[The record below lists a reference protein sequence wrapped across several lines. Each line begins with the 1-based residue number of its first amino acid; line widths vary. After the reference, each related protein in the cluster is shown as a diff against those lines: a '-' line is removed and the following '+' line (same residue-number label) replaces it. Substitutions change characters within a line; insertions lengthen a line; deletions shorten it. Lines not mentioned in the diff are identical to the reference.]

1 MLFLRIPVCKY
12 FLIMKSKFSSSVF
25 IPSVKLW
32 GIYVVSVVL
41 VQLLEPSVLSGETS
55 FIERMI
61 CWTNPSIFV
70 LYVFTAFVI
79 LESLLY
85 LILKFVAR
93 RNDAAHRY

>member
-1 MLFLRIPVCKY
+1 
-12 FLIMKSKFSSSVF
+12 MKSKFSSSVF

>member
-1 MLFLRIPVCKY
+1 
-12 FLIMKSKFSSSVF
+12 MKSKFSSSVF
-25 IPSVKLW
+25 ISSVKLW
-32 GIYVVSVVL
+32 GMYFVSVVL
-41 VQLLEPSVLSGETS
+41 IQLLEPSVLSGETS
-55 FIERMI
+55 FFERMI

-79 LESLLY
+79 FESLLY

>member
-1 MLFLRIPVCKY
+1 
-12 FLIMKSKFSSSVF
+12 MKSKFSSSVF

-41 VQLLEPSVLSGETS
+41 IQLLEPSVLSGETS
-55 FIERMI
+55 FFHRMI

-79 LESLLY
+79 LETLLY